1 MKTLFA
7 LLRLI
12 KIKYQYYLKSV
23 KNPFLL
29 VLIVLAFTSCSFKG
43 VSRYKNITY
52 VEEQLL
58 GKLPQK
64 ELNVFAPKKSNGNND
79 VLIFIHGGSWN
90 SGKKEIYN
98 FLGNRF
104 ARKGVVTVI
113 IDYPLSPEFQVHE
126 MGLASAQAVKW
137 THQNISNYGGNPGK
151 IFVSGHSA
159 GGHLASLVTVRN
171 EYFDT
176 LQYKNP
182 IKGAVLIDAAGL
194 DMKWFLEQMNYEPG
208 TEYLVT
214 FTDNPEV
221 WKDTSPIYFLDEK
234 DPPLL
239 ILMGE
244 KTLPGIKLTTE
255 RFLEKYKEIVP
266 EPDFYVLKG
275 KKHKPMIVQ
284 FINTRNKV
292 YDWILEFMSE

>member
-1 MKTLFA
+1 V
-7 LLRLI
+7 
-12 KIKYQYYLKSV
+12 KILSPTILV
-23 KNPFLL
+23 IFLL
-29 VLIVLAFTSCSFKG
+29 GSCSLKG
-43 VSRYKNITY
+43 IVKHKDISYTNNSILGDQLPDKQLNI
-52 VEEQLL
+52 
-58 GKLPQK
+58 
-64 ELNVFAPKKSNGNND
+64 FSPKKAEGKSE

-90 SGKKEIYN
+90 SGNKEIYN
-98 FLGNRF
+98 FLGSRF

-113 IDYPLSPEFQVHE
+113 MDYPLSPEYQVNK
-126 MGLASAQAVKW
+126 MALASAQAVKW
-137 THQNISNYGGNPGK
+137 IHQNISDYGGDPEK

-159 GGHLASLVTVRN
+159 GGHLASLIAVRD

-176 LQYKNP
+176 LQYHNP
-182 IKGAVLIDAAGL
+182 IKGGILIDAAGL

-214 FTDNPEV
+214 FTDSPEV

-239 ILMGE
+239 ILMGS

-255 RFLEKYKEIVP
+255 RFMEKYTEIVP
-266 EPDFYVLKG
+266 EPDFYIQKG

-284 FINTRNKV
+284 FINSTNKV
-292 YDWILEFMSE
+292 YDWILEFMSQ

>member
-1 MKTLFA
+1 MKTLFV
-7 LLRLI
+7 LLRFI
-12 KIKYQYYLKSV
+12 KINHQYHLRPV
-23 KNPFLL
+23 KNTLFL
-29 VLIVLAFTSCSFKG
+29 VLIFLAFTSCSFKG
-43 VSRYKNITY
+43 VNRYKNITFI
-52 VEEQLL
+52 EDQLL
-58 GKLPQK
+58 EKLPEK
-64 ELNVFAPKKSNGNND
+64 KLNIFAPKKSNGDND

-90 SGKKEIYN
+90 SGKKETYN
-98 FLGNRF
+98 FLGKRF

-113 IDYPLSPEFQVHE
+113 IDYPLSPEYQVHD
-126 MGLASAQAVKW
+126 MALASAQAVKW
-137 THQNISNYGGNPGK
+137 TDQNISKYGGNPGK
-151 IFVSGHSA
+151 IFLSGHSA
-159 GGHLASLVTVRN
+159 GGHLASLISVRD

-176 LQYKNP
+176 LQYNNP

-214 FTDNPEV
+214 FTDSPEV
-221 WKDTSPIYFLDEK
+221 WKDTSPIYFLDEN
-234 DPPLL
+234 DPPIL

-255 RFLEKYKEIVP
+255 RFLEKYREIVP
-266 EPDFYVLKG
+266 EPDFHVQKG

-292 YDWILEFMSE
+292 YDWILEFMSQ

>member
-1 MKTLFA
+1 M
-7 LLRLI
+7 
-12 KIKYQYYLKSV
+12 KSV
-23 KNPFLL
+23 KYPFFL
-29 VLIVLAFTSCSFKG
+29 VLIVLALSSCSFKG
-43 VSRYKNITY
+43 VSRYRNITY
-52 VEEQLL
+52 VEEHLS
-58 GKLPQK
+58 GKLPKK
-64 ELNVFAPKKSNGNND
+64 ELNVFAPKKSSGEQD

-104 ARKGVVTVI
+104 AKKGVVTVI
-113 IDYPLSPEFQVHE
+113 IDYPLSPEYQVHD
-126 MGLASAQAVKW
+126 MALASAQAVKW
-137 THQNISNYGGNPGK
+137 THQNISRFGGNPNQ

-159 GGHLASLVTVRN
+159 GGHLASLISLRN

-182 IKGAVLIDAAGL
+182 VRGAVLIDAAGL

-214 FTDNPEV
+214 FTDSPEV

-244 KTLPGIKLTTE
+244 KTLPGIKVTTD
-255 RFLEKYKEIVP
+255 RFLEKYKELVA
-266 EPDFYVLKG
+266 EPDFHVQKG

-284 FINTRNKV
+284 FINPRNKV
-292 YDWILEFMSE
+292 YDWILEFMAQ